1 MRKIERSRIN
11 SEKTKQ
17 REQEVGSGIK
27 EFHVEDISVNWQL
40 LSRAF
45 TAVLG
50 KADWQRQICPYTHR
64 LTCQFVHVQAH
75 LDFSLHFPS
84 GTDR

>member
-50 KADWQRQICPYTHR
+50 KAD
-64 LTCQFVHVQAH
+64 
-75 LDFSLHFPS
+75 
-84 GTDR
+84 